1 MQACVLDKSPNEPA
15 WPGIELFLCLFTISI
30 IIIFNLLWLL
40 SAQRWDLTYLVSFGV
55 TPSQAFT
62 DVWPY
67 RQVTLIF
74 GMTIA
79 VTPPRDSVVVYPIVH
94 VPRMLHMEMFL

>member
-1 MQACVLDKSPNEPA
+1 MFSIEVYAGLCSGQVPNVPT

-67 RQVTLIF
+67 R
-74 GMTIA
+74 
-79 VTPPRDSVVVYPIVH
+79 
-94 VPRMLHMEMFL
+94 